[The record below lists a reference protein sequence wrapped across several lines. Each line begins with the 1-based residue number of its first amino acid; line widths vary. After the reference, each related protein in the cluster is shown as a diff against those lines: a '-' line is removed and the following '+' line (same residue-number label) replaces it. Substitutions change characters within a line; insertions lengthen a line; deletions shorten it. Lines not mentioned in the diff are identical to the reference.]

1 MEEELGSCYSIQT
14 RAQLTWLNGVSRH
27 GVKSAHS
34 RNIEEVNY
42 LLSSSYVEDT
52 VPNAGATMMNG
63 TILGTSLLNIF
74 KLVDV
79 GDTE

>member
-1 MEEELGSCYSIQT
+1 M
-14 RAQLTWLNGVSRH
+14 AQLTWLNGVSGH
-27 GVKSAHS
+27 GVKSVHS

-42 LLSSSYVEDT
+42 LLSSYVEGT
-52 VPNAGATMMNG
+52 VPNSGAIMMYG

-79 GDTE
+79 GDKE